1 MSFSVIVVILANLCG
16 LINADARG
24 YFPRFHAGVRAQV
37 REAIEVA
44 LTPRVTDRDLR
55 GYRSAEPGWIADRI
69 SCLSVA
75 VEIRRMIMGSEPAFE
90 RVRTVLEDDESA
102 KQLVWECWGHM
113 RRNHS

>member
-1 MSFSVIVVILANLCG
+1 MFPVPPAKQSKIVRDQEFTSYKEV
-16 LINADARG
+16 
-24 YFPRFHAGVRAQV
+24 PRFHAGVRAQV